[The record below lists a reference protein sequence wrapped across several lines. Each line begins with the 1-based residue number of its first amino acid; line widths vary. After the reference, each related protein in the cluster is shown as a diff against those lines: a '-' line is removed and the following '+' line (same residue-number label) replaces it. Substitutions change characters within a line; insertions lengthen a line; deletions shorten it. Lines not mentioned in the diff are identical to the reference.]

1 MQRAAAVKLLHVVSF
16 DRWTGAAAPAFSEV
30 EALRAAGVDAHYA
43 FVPGSTLQGKLGSL
57 PFTHG
62 VVERDSTPWGIRRSA
77 RRLRE
82 LIEDQGFQLVHAH
95 LTHDHW
101 LARLAARP
109 LPGVRLLRTFHSRRT
124 LRRDPVTRWL
134 LAGTDGVCVSNFE
147 FTNAPTL
154 RGRLV
159 AFTPPPVDE
168 TQFRPGTGLRDHY
181 GIGPE
186 VPLLGFIGK
195 VDEGRGFEDAIRVH
209 AILRAAV
216 PGNRLL
222 IIGRGPLRP
231 SLEALSRE
239 LGVAESVIWAGYHEG
254 ESLAAHFRTPDLLL
268 FTARGSDEG
277 HRAVLEAMG
286 CGTPVAAYPIE
297 GIPPLLGRLAATMVS
312 GQSTPESL
320 SGVAA
325 SFFRAR
331 AITSRDAVE
340 AAASFRYGP
349 AAERLHSF
357 YREVAGR
364 SKSLG

>member
-1 MQRAAAVKLLHVVSF
+1 MRLLHVVSF

-30 EALRAAGVDAHYA
+30 DALRAAGVDAHYA
-43 FVPGSTLQGKLGSL
+43 FVPGSTLQDKVGSL

-62 VVERDSTPWGIRRSA
+62 MVERDSTPWGIRRSA
-77 RRLRE
+77 RRLRA
-82 LIEDQGFQLVHAH
+82 LIEGQGFELVHAH

-109 LPGVRLLRTFHSRRT
+109 LPGVRLVRTFHSRRT

-134 LAGTDGVCVSNFE
+134 LAGTDGVCVSNVE
-147 FTNAPTL
+147 FSSAATL
-154 RGRLV
+154 RGRVV

-168 TQFRPGTGLRDHY
+168 RQFRPGATLRDHY
-181 GIGPE
+181 GIGAE

-209 AILRAAV
+209 AILRAA
-216 PGNRLL
+216 GHDNRLL

-231 SLEALSRE
+231 RLEELSRE
-239 LGVAESVIWAGYHEG
+239 LGVAESVIWAGYHED
-254 ESLAAHFRTPDLLL
+254 ESLAAHFRTPDLML

-297 GIPPLLGRLAATMVS
+297 GIPRLLGRLAPTMVS
-312 GQSTPESL
+312 AQSTPESL
-320 SGVAA
+320 AGVAA
-325 SFFRAR
+325 SFFGTRVM
-331 AITSRDAVE
+331 TSRDALE
-340 AAASFRYGP
+340 AAAPFRYGP
-349 AAERLHSF
+349 TAERLLSF